1 MSSDES
7 GAHMTDALRN
17 TTWTLVGSP
26 LAAEGVEVVMA
37 FGDGTV
43 SGFSGCNRFSGSYR
57 LTVDTLEFGPLA
69 TTRMACPPDAMRMED
84 DVLGRLAQVV
94 TAAIEPAELH
104 LFDAQ
109 GALLLRFGTQL
120 SDGLGGDWLVTS
132 IHYPERQ
139 AIISTRGMVNVTFG
153 PNQVSG
159 HGGCNRF
166 HGPVTVVETA
176 MSIGPLV
183 ATGEFCE
190 SDADAGPTIME
201 QEQALIRALEASVG
215 YRIEGRKLT
224 LWRGDGG
231 IALTL
236 TRD

>member
-1 MSSDES
+1 MSSDG
-7 GAHMTDALRN
+7 GAPMADALRN

-26 LAAEGVEVVMA
+26 MAGEGVEVVMA

-57 LTVDTLEFGPLA
+57 LTVDALEFGPLA
-69 TTRMACPPDAMRMED
+69 STRMACPPDAMRLED

-94 TAAIEPAELH
+94 TAVVEPAELH
-104 LFDAQ
+104 LFDAE
-109 GALLLRFGTQL
+109 GELLLRFETQL

-153 PNQVSG
+153 ANQVSG
-159 HGGCNRF
+159 HSGCNRF
-166 HGPVTVVETA
+166 QGPLTVVDTA

-183 ATGEFCE
+183 TTRQICE
-190 SDADAGPTIME
+190 SDPDGGPTIME
-201 QEQALIRALEASVG
+201 QEQALIRALEAAVG

-231 IALTL
+231 ISLTL